1 MVMTMVIIGLSER
14 KAKGDMT
21 TLATGLGPRTVT
33 ASEFKSK
40 CLGLMDEVADTGEE
54 IVITKRGNPVARL
67 SAYRER
73 PKTLYGKYRGQF
85 KVYGDLDDSLD
96 EDWEAEFDK
105 KWEERLA
112 ID

>member
-1 MVMTMVIIGLSER
+1 MADILIGSEI
-14 KAKGDMT
+14 
-21 TLATGLGPRTVT
+21 RTIT
-33 ASEFKSK
+33 ASEFRAK
-40 CLGLMDEVADTGEE
+40 CLPLMDEVAETGVE

-85 KVYGDLDDSLD
+85 KICGDLGSLE
-96 EDWEAEFDK
+96 EDWEAEFDQ

-112 ID
+112 TD